1 MRHWERASGKLALP
15 LTGDIL
21 NIMSMT
27 GVMIRFGLA
36 TGSATLLMDNAHE
49 ARRDG
54 TTLAMIIG
62 LSTIALVAGD

>member
-1 MRHWERASGKLALP
+1 MRHWERTSGKLALP

-36 TGSATLLMDNAHE
+36 TRNATLLMDNAHE
-49 ARRDG
+49 ARRDD

-62 LSTIALVAGD
+62 LSTIALVSGD